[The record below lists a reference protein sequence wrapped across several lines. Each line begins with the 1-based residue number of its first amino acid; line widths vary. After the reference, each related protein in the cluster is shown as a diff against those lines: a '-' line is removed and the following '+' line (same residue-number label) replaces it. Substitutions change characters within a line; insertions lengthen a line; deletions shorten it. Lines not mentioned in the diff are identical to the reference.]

1 LINNKTSERIVGL
14 LKHFTLNADLSEGK
28 LIITMKDEQTNAMT
42 QIANLIP
49 SIVLGSIFQ

>member
-1 LINNKTSERIVGL
+1 
-14 LKHFTLNADLSEGK
+14 LNADLSEGK